1 MLDLVDSKRS
11 QLEPAF
17 NEDDSTILVLTK
29 AELGEVYIEEFRNRI
44 VKLCNATQR
53 QNITEVMM
61 VKKQAV
67 LALSKVEELLV
78 ETYPCDIPK
87 EGKFS
92 FLPRLLGRTRVTFA
106 IKRPSKP
113 GMDKL
118 VGNITIIAD
127 GFAAPITAG
136 NFIDLCSRGFY
147 TGLPIKFIRKNWDW

>member
-1 MLDLVDSKRS
+1 MLDLVDSKWS

-29 AELGEVYIEEFRNRI
+29 AELGEVHIEEFRNRI
-44 VKLCNATQR
+44 VKLYNATQR

-67 LALSKVEELLV
+67 LALSEVEELLV
-78 ETYPCDIPK
+78 KTYPCDIPK

-113 GMDKL
+113 
-118 VGNITIIAD
+118 
-127 GFAAPITAG
+127 
-136 NFIDLCSRGFY
+136 
-147 TGLPIKFIRKNWDW
+147 